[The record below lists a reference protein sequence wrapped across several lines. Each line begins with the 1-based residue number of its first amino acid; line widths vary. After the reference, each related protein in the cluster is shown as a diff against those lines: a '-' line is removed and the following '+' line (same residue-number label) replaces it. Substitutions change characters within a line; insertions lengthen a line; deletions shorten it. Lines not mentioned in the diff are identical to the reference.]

1 MCIFSAKKENNEKM
15 KQKEEESEKGRMK
28 FLALIKAKEEDRDK
42 MERTMDENI
51 NDINL
56 QHQKLLQDKEAEL
69 IKVSSRFCKPLLK
82 GKLLKNTF

>member
-1 MCIFSAKKENNEKM
+1 M

-69 IKVSSRFCKPLLK
+69 IKVSSRFY
-82 GKLLKNTF
+82 